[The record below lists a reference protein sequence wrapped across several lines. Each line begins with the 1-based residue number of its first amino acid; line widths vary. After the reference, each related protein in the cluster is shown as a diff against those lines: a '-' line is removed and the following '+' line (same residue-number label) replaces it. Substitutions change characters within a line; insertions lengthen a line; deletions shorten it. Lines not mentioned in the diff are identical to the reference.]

1 MCNKTS
7 IIFLCFAVSEI
18 RNGEILWGTPWNGTD
33 TSVKAEYAN
42 VQN

>member
-18 RNGEILWGTPWNGTD
+18 RNGEILWWN
-33 TSVKAEYAN
+33 EYAN